1 MINPRTAIICL
12 MLAVGGCG
20 GGENPTVTNSTV
32 TTMSE
37 ADINAMCVDIY
48 DAVDTFDYLPRPITQ
63 DQVDRLA
70 ALNERI
76 DNECG

>member
-1 MINPRTAIICL
+1 M
-12 MLAVGGCG
+12 AVGGCG